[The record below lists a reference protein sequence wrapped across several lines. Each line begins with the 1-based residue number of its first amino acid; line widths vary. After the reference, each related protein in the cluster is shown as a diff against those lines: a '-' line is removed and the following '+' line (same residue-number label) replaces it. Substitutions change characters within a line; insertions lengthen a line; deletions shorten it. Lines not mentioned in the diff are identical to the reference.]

1 MKLHE
6 LKHQA
11 GARKAKTRKA
21 RGIAAGKGKTAG
33 RGMNGQN
40 SRSGGGVRLGFEG
53 GQNPWFRR
61 LPKRGFKNIN
71 HVEYQVVNLND
82 LNESYKNNEK
92 VDLISLIE
100 KGLVKKKNQPVKI
113 LGNGKLSKKLSVE
126 VDALSKSANDAII
139 KAGGKIINNI

>member
-6 LKHQA
+6 LKHQV
-11 GARKAKTRKA
+11 GARKVKTRKA

-71 HVEYQVVNLND
+71 HIEYQVVNLVD
-82 LNESYKNNEK
+82 LNKSYKDNEK
-92 VDLISLIE
+92 VDLISLMK
-100 KGLVKKKNQPVKI
+100 KGLVRKKNQPIKI

-139 KAGGKIINNI
+139 KAGGKIINS